1 MATHSVGPNNVS
13 FENFVESTKILDR
26 DLVSKVFNQYEAN
39 SSYFSVEVVE
49 VQEEKKV
56 ALDVSTKELS
66 ELSMS
71 KKLQSLKRVM
81 PEQFRVKDFVI
92 NTEDIKLTK
101 SLITRTVEITRFMA
115 DVEKGPQL

>member
-1 MATHSVGPNNVS
+1 M
-13 FENFVESTKILDR
+13 
-26 DLVSKVFNQYEAN
+26 
-39 SSYFSVEVVE
+39 VE

-56 ALDVSTKELS
+56 NLDVSTRELS

>member
-26 DLVSKVFNQYEAN
+26 DLVSKVFNQYEAH

>member
-1 MATHSVGPNNVS
+1 
-13 FENFVESTKILDR
+13 
-26 DLVSKVFNQYEAN
+26 
-39 SSYFSVEVVE
+39 
-49 VQEEKKV
+49 
-56 ALDVSTKELS
+56 
-66 ELSMS
+66 MS
-71 KKLQSLKRVM
+71 KKLQSLKKVM